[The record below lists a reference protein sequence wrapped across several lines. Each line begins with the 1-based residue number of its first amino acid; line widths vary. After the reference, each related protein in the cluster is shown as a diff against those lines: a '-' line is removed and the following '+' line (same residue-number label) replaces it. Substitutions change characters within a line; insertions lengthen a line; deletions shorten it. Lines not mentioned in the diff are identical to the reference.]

1 MDQVSIGHGKHED
14 EFLIYHFLNDEIKI
28 NKFKND
34 KKTKVNPHL
43 PLKLTTLVM
52 NPRLTL

>member
-34 KKTKVNPHL
+34 KKRVKSTCVIL
-43 PLKLTTLVM
+43 
-52 NPRLTL
+52 